1 MVTLLRDHGLPTGQ
15 NMVTQQRDHA
25 TPPELTPRAR
35 HVCSRRA
42 PPAADSHW
50 D

>member
-25 TPPELTPRAR
+25 TPPKLTPYACR
-35 HVCSRRA
+35 SFFL
-42 PPAADSHW
+42 AAGGNPG
-50 D
+50 